1 MGRDASR
8 WRLGSSGTSLHPTG
22 GQVMIPKGLHFG
34 GAYSS
39 DQRLCSGL
47 STGCPC
53 RKIISLVLRSGRPR
67 LRGPDATGPARRILR
82 VLSLPVLVLLAALP
96 IGAALGPAGAD
107 SIPDQQ
113 AQAASV
119 AHNLVLA
126 QLQVDAAR
134 QQSSVATAKIAADEQ
149 AIADLQTQIVGDQ
162 QAIAQHLWLA
172 QTQAIR
178 TYINSGADSSS
189 RNSSL
194 FASGTAKSQVAS
206 EYASLAMGN
215 IATNIADLHTAQ
227 RGLQARQAALV
238 SRQEQDRADQS
249 QRAAAL
255 AAADAAAGRLQATQS
270 QVTGRLATAVAA
282 QQVLQAKAANAT
294 VATAQATQAAR
305 RSSSTTATIPT
316 ATIPTATSAGTKA
329 PSGPRYPGLPDPVL
343 NPFLV
348 CVVAA
353 ESGGN
358 YGISSPNGMYL
369 GAFQFSQSTWNSA
382 ASATGLGL
390 LVGVPPNQATRAEQ
404 DTLAVALFALAG
416 QRPWLGNRCS

>member
-1 MGRDASR
+1 
-8 WRLGSSGTSLHPTG
+8 
-22 GQVMIPKGLHFG
+22 MIPICLHFG
-34 GAYSS
+34 DSYFS
-39 DQRLCSGL
+39 DQEFRGGL
-47 STGCPC
+47 SATDPC
-53 RKIISLVLRSGRPR
+53 RKLVSLVLRSGQPR
-67 LRGPDATGPARRILR
+67 LRGPDATGPARRIFR
-82 VLSLPVLVLLAALP
+82 VLSLAVLVLLAALP

-107 SIPDQQ
+107 SIADLQ

-134 QQSSVATAKIAADEQ
+134 QQSSVATSKIAADEQ
-149 AIADLQTQIVGDQ
+149 AIADLQTQLVGDQ
-162 QAIAQHLWLA
+162 QAIAQHLRLA

-178 TYINSGADSSS
+178 TYINSGADSPSS
-189 RNSSL
+189 NSSL
-194 FASGTAKSQVAS
+194 VAGGTAKAQAAS

-227 RGLQARQAALV
+227 RGLQVRQATLL
-238 SRQEQDRADQS
+238 SRQAQDRADQA
-249 QRAAAL
+249 QRAGAL
-255 AAADAAAGRLQATQS
+255 AAAGAAAGKLEATQS

-282 QQVLQAKAANAT
+282 QQVIQAREANAS
-294 VATAQATQAAR
+294 VAAAQAAQVAR
-305 RSSSTTATIPT
+305 RSSSPT
-316 ATIPTATSAGTKA
+316 ATIPASTTATSAATA
-329 PSGPRYPGLPDPVL
+329 SPAASVSVPTSTSIPSGPRYPGLPDPVL

-358 YGISSPNGMYL
+358 YGISSPNGTYL

-382 ASATGLGL
+382 VAAAGLNL

-404 DTLAVALFALAG
+404 DTVAVALFALAG
-416 QRPWLGNRCS
+416 QRPWLGDRCS

>member
-1 MGRDASR
+1 
-8 WRLGSSGTSLHPTG
+8 
-22 GQVMIPKGLHFG
+22 MIPLVLHFG
-34 GAYSS
+34 GVYSS

-107 SIPDQQ
+107 SIPDLQ

-134 QQSSVATAKIAADEQ
+134 QQSSVATAKIAADAQ

-162 QAIAQHLWLA
+162 QAIAQHLRLA

-194 FASGTAKSQVAS
+194 FASGTAKAQVAS
-206 EYASLAMGN
+206 EYASLALGN

-282 QQVLQAKAANAT
+282 QQVIQAKAANAS
-294 VATAQATQAAR
+294 VATAQAAQAAR
-305 RSSSTTATIPT
+305 RSSSTTATIPAAT
-316 ATIPTATSAGTKA
+316 SAATIPTATSAGTKA
-329 PSGPRYPGLPDPVL
+329 PPGPRYPGLPDPVL